1 MINPFD
7 LIFSILL
14 VVFGIIGFIR
24 GFIDEIGRLLGLIL
38 GFTFSIKFHINLCE
52 FLISFLP
59 FDYYLI
65 LLSSFIVIFIL
76 IILIVRFLMRI
87 IQFFFINRGV
97 NFSNKILG
105 IMIGLIKSYLLG
117 IFLFLCLDIF
127 TTSTIMNETKEE
139 SFFYKSS
146 RVFSSKII
154 KYLNLEE
161 NIVQIKIWFKDSI

>member
-1 MINPFD
+1 
-7 LIFSILL
+7 
-14 VVFGIIGFIR
+14 
-24 GFIDEIGRLLGLIL
+24 
-38 GFTFSIKFHINLCE
+38 
-52 FLISFLP
+52 
-59 FDYYLI
+59 
-65 LLSSFIVIFIL
+65 
-76 IILIVRFLMRI
+76 MRI

-154 KYLNLEE
+154 QYLNLEE
-161 NIVQIKIWFKDSI
+161 NIIEIKIWFKDSI

>member
-1 MINPFD
+1 LINPFD

-14 VVFGIIGFIR
+14 VVFGVIGFMR
-24 GFIDEIGRLLGLIL
+24 GFIDEIGRLLGLVL
-38 GFTFSIKFHINLCE
+38 GFTLGIKFHINLCD

-65 LLSSFIVIFIL
+65 LLSSFIGIFIL
-76 IILIVRFLMRI
+76 IILIVRILMRI
-87 IQFFFINRGV
+87 IQFFFINKGI

-105 IMIGLIKSYLLG
+105 VIIGLIKSYLLG

-127 TTSTIMNETKEE
+127 TTSAIMNETKEE

-154 KYLNLEE
+154 QYLNLEE
-161 NIVQIKIWFKDSI
+161 NIIEIKIWFKDSI

>member
-1 MINPFD
+1 M
-7 LIFSILL
+7 
-14 VVFGIIGFIR
+14 R
-24 GFIDEIGRLLGLIL
+24 GFIDEIGRLLGLVL
-38 GFTFSIKFHINLCE
+38 GFTLGIKFHINLCD

-65 LLSSFIVIFIL
+65 LLSSFIGIFIL
-76 IILIVRFLMRI
+76 IILIVRILMRI
-87 IQFFFINRGV
+87 IQFFFINKGI

-105 IMIGLIKSYLLG
+105 VIIGLIKSYLLG

-127 TTSTIMNETKEE
+127 TTSAIMNETKEE

-154 KYLNLEE
+154 QYLNLEE
-161 NIVQIKIWFKDSI
+161 NIIEIKIWFKDSI